1 MVILPSEGYSF
12 LNAILFIC
20 PGLGVVF
27 FRSYISHFQYCISS
41 RNAEP
46 YQPIEKGFV
55 PVKIFK
61 CLIRLAWNGI
71 AAYNTANAD
80 QAGIPQQA
88 DICFPGRAWET
99 FPRPGNVFPRSTTV
113 SYKYGSSSIY
123 TAAFLYQSMTLV
135 LVKLNRVYLSRPIPP
150 SDST

>member
-1 MVILPSEGYSF
+1 MADARHSDGGWRFDEPMVILPSEGYSF

-113 SYKYGSSSIY
+113 SYKYDIMG
-123 TAAFLYQSMTLV
+123 
-135 LVKLNRVYLSRPIPP
+135 IP
-150 SDST
+150 